1 MALRLRR
8 LRRYFLVGLVVVVP
22 LAITALVLVWAFR
35 AIDGI
40 LGRPLRLYAGVGAP
54 GVGAALLLL
63 LVLLV
68 GWAVHQSLGRRL
80 VDAGNAALSRF
91 PVAGRVYDAGSQ
103 IIQAVLG
110 AGQRIFLRA
119 VLVPYPGPESWAVG
133 LVTDEE
139 ATLFSTVAGE
149 PCLCVFLPTTF
160 SVPPSGYLLIVP
172 ASRTRPL
179 PISVEDALKFVV
191 SGGRLQPGAT
201 GEPARA
207 RGIDLAK
214 LLD

>member
-91 PVAGRVYDAGSQ
+91 SARGNASSCEPCSSPT
-103 IIQAVLG
+103 
-110 AGQRIFLRA
+110 RA
-119 VLVPYPGPESWAVG
+119 RSPGPLGS
-133 LVTDEE
+133 
-139 ATLFSTVAGE
+139 
-149 PCLCVFLPTTF
+149 
-160 SVPPSGYLLIVP
+160 
-172 ASRTRPL
+172 
-179 PISVEDALKFVV
+179 
-191 SGGRLQPGAT
+191 
-201 GEPARA
+201 
-207 RGIDLAK
+207 
-214 LLD
+214 

>member
-1 MALRLRR
+1 
-8 LRRYFLVGLVVVVP
+8 
-22 LAITALVLVWAFR
+22 
-35 AIDGI
+35 
-40 LGRPLRLYAGVGAP
+40 
-54 GVGAALLLL
+54 
-63 LVLLV
+63 
-68 GWAVHQSLGRRL
+68 
-80 VDAGNAALSRF
+80 
-91 PVAGRVYDAGSQ
+91 
-103 IIQAVLG
+103 
-110 AGQRIFLRA
+110 
-119 VLVPYPGPESWAVG
+119 
-133 LVTDEE
+133 VTDEE
-139 ATLFSTVAGE
+139 ATLFSAVAGE